1 MPDLLSNR
9 KYRVALNSQSSSLSI
24 ITAKVPQG
32 SFLGPLLF
40 LIYINDLPDSLTCIL
55 KACVHYFSL
64 FLKDKCISLLVQTK
78 YIEKKINLQLF
89 FLPTVSQTFIL
100 SSATTCYPPPS
111 NFLFRKNNCMCNW
124 DNAHDVATC
133 PDE

>member
-9 KYRVALNSQSSSLSI
+9 KYKVALNSQSSSLSI

-64 FLKDKCISLLVQTK
+64 FLKHKCISSLVQTK
-78 YIEKKINLQLF
+78 YIEKKINLQSF

-100 SSATTCYPPPS
+100 SWAATCYLPPS

-124 DNAHDVATC
+124 DNVHDVATC